1 MTYTLHK
8 SQIRTIKQSDP
19 RFNIKDKFLMAPR
32 AGFEIN
38 ENCPRE
44 YRQIIAACIDR
55 GWLKPV
61 ANVTER
67 ELLFIGLSQE

>member
-1 MTYTLHK
+1 MK
-8 SQIRTIKQSDP
+8 FVQQVSKIRTVKQGDS
-19 RFNIKDKFLMAPR
+19 KFMLQDGLMICPR

-44 YRQIIAACIDR
+44 YRQIIAACIDL

-61 ANVTER
+61 AHVYGK
-67 ELLFIGLSQE
+67 ELTMDALR

>member
-1 MTYTLHK
+1 MKIST
-8 SQIRTIKQSDP
+8 RTT
-19 RFNIKDKFLMAPR
+19 NIKTIRQGNSKFMLQDGLMICPR

-44 YRQIIAACIDR
+44 YRQIIAACIDQ

-61 ANVTER
+61 AHVYGK
-67 ELLFIGLSQE
+67 ELTMDALR